1 MEEKVFVINLKK
13 KIIKDPKWRRKEI
26 IVRELKNMFGK
37 KYDEVKIDK
46 KLNELIWKTG
56 KTKIRI
62 LAKIENKKITLSC

>member
-13 KIIKDPKWRRKEI
+13 KIISDPKWRRKEI

-62 LAKIENKKITLSC
+62 LAKIEDKKITLSC

>member
-1 MEEKVFVINLKK
+1 MEEKVFVVNLKK
-13 KIIKDPKWRRKEI
+13 KVIKDPKWRRKEI

-37 KYDEVKIDK
+37 KYDEVKIDE

-62 LAKIENKKITLSC
+62 IGKIEDKKITLSC

>member
-62 LAKIENKKITLSC
+62 LAKIEDKKITLSC